1 MNARTL
7 NEVVDDAL
15 AEIGFDSAQRRRPKG
30 HQRATE
36 WLGIE
41 PGFGLRHYPNG
52 RSVYIVQARMGG
64 RNRTVTIGSAAVL
77 SVAQAAKVARL
88 VLAHARVG
96 DDPAS
101 TKQRV
106 KGAPLFQDFLD
117 EFWEKWSGRW
127 AAKTLSVN
135 TYYRRLYLD
144 GCFPGLGID
153 EIDEGHVTEWFARLN
168 DEAPPGAANMVLGI
182 LNLMLNKAED
192 WGYRLDHTNP
202 CRAVRRNKR
211 KKFERYLSIKELNRL
226 GCVLAEWRQS
236 EDVMQ
241 RLTASATTL
250 LLLTGCRRGEI
261 LGLHWGDIKGRRIK
275 LRQAKTGPR
284 TVWLGAEAQALL
296 QDLPR
301 HRGIE
306 WVFWNPGAQKP
317 IRAFD
322 AYWRSMQAQA
332 GLSGVRLHDLR
343 HTFASHAAMNKE
355 ALPMIGKLLGHRQ
368 IQSTSRYAHLDDG
381 HIFKAAEA
389 VGAAVEKIMSLNRLC
404 S

>member
-15 AEIGFDSAQRRRPKG
+15 AEIGFDSAQRRRPTG
-30 HQRATE
+30 RQRSTE
-36 WLGIE
+36 WLGNE

-64 RNRTVTIGSAAVL
+64 RCRTVTIGSAAVL
-77 SVAQAAKVARL
+77 TKAQAAKVARL

-96 DDPAS
+96 GDPAS

-117 EFWEKWSGRW
+117 EFWDKWSGRW

-153 EIDEGHVTEWFARLN
+153 EIGEGHVTEWFARLN

-202 CRAVRRNKR
+202 CRAVRKNKR
-211 KKFERYLSIKELNRL
+211 KKFERYLSIKELDRL

-301 HRGIE
+301 HEDIE
-306 WVFWNPGAQKP
+306 WVFWSSGAQKP
-317 IRAFD
+317 VRAYD
-322 AYWRSMQAQA
+322 SHWQLMQAQA

-368 IQSTSRYAHLDDG
+368 IQSTSRYAHLNDE
-381 HIFKAAEA
+381 HILQAAET
-389 VGAAVEKIMSLNRLC
+389 VGAAVERMMLVNRLC